1 MTFTDT
7 LKSHRLRMGLTQ
19 RKVAEALNVSQ
30 TIVYLWEKGRAHP
43 SYMNMVRLEQLFGT
57 GRGDLLALLAYELS
71 AEQEVMT

>member
-1 MTFTDT
+1 
-7 LKSHRLRMGLTQ
+7 MGLTQ

-43 SYMNMVRLEQLFGT
+43 SYANMVRLEQLFGT